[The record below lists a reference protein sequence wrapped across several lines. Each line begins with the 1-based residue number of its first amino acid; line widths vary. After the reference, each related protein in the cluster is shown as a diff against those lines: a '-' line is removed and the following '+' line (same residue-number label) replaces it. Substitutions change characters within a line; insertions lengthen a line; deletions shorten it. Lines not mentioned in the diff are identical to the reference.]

1 MTTKQEVPLS
11 NEAVTPEQKL
21 KYQKLMARARQGAA
35 DRPSGPPKVGL
46 PTFREVE
53 EHRSDPPERP
63 GVPTMTAGE
72 LSDRVGVQPSPEAPA
87 EGGVLREETMRGLE
101 ALAEAQP
108 VPEEETEDAVADM
121 EAQIRGL
128 MQDSQLRTPVTI
140 IYDEKRRKL
149 IESKIKKIDISDLL
163 INTDAH
169 QTVEIAPDISVV
181 FRSLNG
187 HETDFIEQ
195 YVWERFQGNLTRV
208 MYELTRGLVALTL
221 TLTQVGSRTLLE
233 HRSNPIGTVDH
244 AQFEKKWAQVMA
256 YPSFLL
262 EAMDLNRSWFNERC
276 ANILN
281 LESVG
286 NG

>member
-1 MTTKQEVPLS
+1 MTASELS
-11 NEAVTPEQKL
+11 GRVRGEQPEQPE
-21 KYQKLMARARQGAA
+21 QPEDPGDGA
-35 DRPSGPPKVGL
+35 L
-46 PTFREVE
+46 
-53 EHRSDPPERP
+53 
-63 GVPTMTAGE
+63 
-72 LSDRVGVQPSPEAPA
+72 
-87 EGGVLREETMRGLE
+87 LREETRQGLE
-101 ALAEAQP
+101 ALAQAQP
-108 VPEEETEDAVADM
+108 GAAPTEEDEGDEASDVADM

-128 MQDSQLRTPVTI
+128 MRDSQIRTPVTE
-140 IYDEKRRKL
+140 IYDEGRRKH
-149 IESKIKKIDISDLL
+149 IESKLRKIDISDLL

-169 QTVEIAPDISVV
+169 QTVEIAPEIVVV

-221 TLTQVGSRTLLE
+221 SLTQMGARTLVE
-233 HRSNPIGTVDH
+233 HRKATSGVVDH
-244 AQFEKKWAQVMA
+244 TQFEKKWDQMMA

-262 EAMDLNRSWFNERC
+262 EALDLNRTWFNERC
-276 ANILN
+276 ADILN